1 MSARSKIVRD
11 FSGQE
16 VAIPYDPR
24 DDAQHTPGPW
34 EFSDSGEEQEIWSRD
49 MCDHGHDHGRMIAK
63 RKADTPPQVRAN
75 WQLLAA
81 APALLEALRGCL
93 DLLEANE
100 SDDEWAREFVK
111 PRADAARAAI
121 AAAERPG

>member
-34 EFSDSGEEQEIWSRD
+34 EFSDRGAEQEIWRRD

-63 RKADTPPQVRAN
+63 RKADTTPQVRAN

-100 SDDEWAREFVK
+100 SDDEWAREFAK
-111 PRADAARAAI
+111 PRADAARAAL
-121 AAAERPG
+121 AAAEGK

>member
-34 EFSDSGEEQEIWSRD
+34 EFSASGEEQEIWSRD

-63 RKADTPPQVRAN
+63 RKADTTPQVRAN

-121 AAAERPG
+121 AAAEGE